1 MSLANAA
8 PQIQE
13 RGEPAA
19 GPQGRGELIY
29 ARWGTCRPQL
39 AAGLGKAMAQGEL
52 TAEEK
57 AVAIEVLKT
66 LIRDTEIEVRRT
78 LAEHIKSSP
87 LLPRDIAM
95 RLAQDVEAVAIPI
108 LQSSPLLTDEDLIS
122 IISGGNAAKQ
132 RAIAGRD
139 ALSEAVSGALIDTGH
154 KSVIEILLAND
165 SAAISDESY
174 RSLLDAF
181 GSDTTVQELMVERPV
196 LPFAVKER
204 LVCLVSKA
212 LQARIIQKHALPPA
226 LVEQLG
232 QHGRERALLQN
243 LAALKGGREIDAAVS
258 RLARTK
264 SLTPTLLLRVLSAG
278 LLELFG
284 AGMATLARVPSANA
298 QNALRKAGT
307 PALNSLYARTQLPAQ
322 LQPAFQ
328 IMLEEVLERRRAGQ
342 TGAQPE
348 MEQRIIS
355 NLVHCYRQISPD
367 SLESVIY
374 QLGRL
379 KADDPDALRA

>member
-1 MSLANAA
+1 MSLASAA
-8 PQIQE
+8 PKPKE
-13 RGEPAA
+13 RSKPAA
-19 GPQGRGELIY
+19 KPRGRGELIY

-39 AAGLGKAMAQGEL
+39 AAGLGKAMARGEL

-57 AVAIEVLKT
+57 AVAVEVLKT
-66 LIRDTEIEVRRT
+66 LIRDTELEVRRT

-87 LLPRDIAM
+87 LLPSDIAL

-108 LQSSPLLTDEDLIS
+108 LQSSPVLTDDDLLS
-122 IISGGNAAKQ
+122 IISDGNPVKQ
-132 RAIAGRD
+132 RAIAGRE
-139 ALSEAVSGALIDTGH
+139 ALSEAVSGALIGTGQ
-154 KSVIEILLAND
+154 KTVIEILLAND
-165 SAAISDESY
+165 GAQISNESY

-181 GSDTTVQELMVERPV
+181 GADTTVQELLVERPV

-204 LVCLVSKA
+204 LVHLVSKA

-243 LAALKGGREIDAAVS
+243 LAALKGGREIEAAVA

-264 SLTPTLLLRVLSAG
+264 GLTPTLLLRVLSAG
-278 LLELFG
+278 LLEFFS
-284 AGMATLARVPSANA
+284 AGMAALARVPSANA

-307 PALNSLYARTQLPAQ
+307 PALNSLYARAQLPAQ

-328 IMLEEVLERRRAGQ
+328 IMLEEVLERRRAGHNG
-342 TGAQPE
+342 TQPE

-355 NLVHCYRQISPD
+355 NLVQSYRRISPD

>member
-1 MSLANAA
+1 MV
-8 PQIQE
+8 
-13 RGEPAA
+13 
-19 GPQGRGELIY
+19 Y

-39 AAGLGKAMAQGEL
+39 AAGLGKAMAKGGL

-57 AVAIEVLKT
+57 AVALEVLKT
-66 LIRDTEIEVRRT
+66 LIRDTEVEVRRT

-87 LLPRDIAM
+87 LLPREIAL
-95 RLAQDVEAVAIPI
+95 RLARDVEAVAVPI
-108 LQSSPLLTDEDLIS
+108 LQSSPVLTDEDLLS
-122 IISGGNAAKQ
+122 IISDGDPAKQ

-139 ALSEAVSGALIDTGH
+139 ALSEAVSGALIDTGQ

-165 SAAISDESY
+165 SAEISDVSY

-181 GSDTTVQELMVERPV
+181 GGDGAIQELMVERPV
-196 LPFAVKER
+196 LPFPVKER

-232 QHGRERALLQN
+232 QHGRERALLQS
-243 LAALKGGREIDAAVS
+243 LAALKGGREIDTAVS

-264 SLTPTLLLRVLSAG
+264 GLTPTLLLRALSAG
-278 LLELFG
+278 LLEFFG
-284 AGMATLARVPSANA
+284 AGMAALARVPSANA

-307 PALNSLYARTQLPAQ
+307 PALNSLYARTRLPAQ

-328 IMLEEVLERRRAGQ
+328 IMLEEVLERRHAGH
-342 TGAQPE
+342 TGPQAE

-355 NLVHCYRQISPD
+355 NLVHAYRQISPD

-374 QLGRL
+374 QLSRL
-379 KADDPDALRA
+379 KADNPDALLG